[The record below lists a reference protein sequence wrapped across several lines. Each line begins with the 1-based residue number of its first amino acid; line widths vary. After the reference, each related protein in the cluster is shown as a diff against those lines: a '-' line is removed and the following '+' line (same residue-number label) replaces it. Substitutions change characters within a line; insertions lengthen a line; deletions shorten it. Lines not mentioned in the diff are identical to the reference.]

1 MGWANITVKPS
12 RINTYNLIVPYGTRA
27 PHEHK
32 AITHFLFR
40 KALGPKRQRRE
51 PWPGTS
57 R

>member
-12 RINTYNLIVPYGTRA
+12 RINTYNLVVPYGTRA